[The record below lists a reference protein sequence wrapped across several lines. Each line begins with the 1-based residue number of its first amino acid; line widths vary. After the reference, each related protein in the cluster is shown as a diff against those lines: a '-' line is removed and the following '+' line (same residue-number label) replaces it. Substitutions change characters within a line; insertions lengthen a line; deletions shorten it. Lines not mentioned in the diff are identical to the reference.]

1 MIRALIPTIQ
11 QTKSNNRRISG
22 SVLHGQVVATRVS
35 GGVDSGRDAT
45 FEPTWE
51 VIRQETL
58 DEPGTLQE
66 SLSGVPLSFE
76 SQTLYRLREVRVV
89 DGGDYSQ
96 RPRLRVLDAD
106 QTYRDAILTANV
118 AGETLTSVTVE
129 DSGAYSQQG
138 RVVAF
143 RAPRSYY
150 VDCVVR
156 GRGGRAH
163 RFADCAAAEPFR
175 IGDAVVLE
183 VPNGTE
189 VNAVLVQPQ
198 VPRRPLIHRDAQSLI
213 PERVSDTRV
222 RVGSRINYSFLGWPQ
237 AWVFD
242 VQASAALRWSGDAN
256 WHNAAPTP
264 ATLTLQMWLQRMT
277 GGSWQ
282 DYQQLEVAQAHAYLQ
297 ADTDGGS
304 ARWQWAG
311 VYQLDDGAAAV
322 RDTLGSGV
330 PLAIAVYLDA
340 GSDSVTW
347 LATGGSGWQASDPS
361 LLTVGADYTIQAVE
375 LGGGTH

>member
-106 QTYRDAILTANV
+106 QTLSRRDLTANV

-129 DSGAYSQQG
+129 DSGGLLPAGQG
-138 RVVAF
+138 RRVPCAALVL
-143 RAPRSYY
+143 RRL
-150 VDCVVR
+150 R
-156 GRGGRAH
+156 M
-163 RFADCAAAEPFR
+163 CAAAAAAHTGSPT
-175 IGDAVVLE
+175 A
-183 VPNGTE
+183 
-189 VNAVLVQPQ
+189 
-198 VPRRPLIHRDAQSLI
+198 RP
-213 PERVSDTRV
+213 P
-222 RVGSRINYSFLGWPQ
+222 SRS
-237 AWVFD
+237 
-242 VQASAALRWSGDAN
+242 
-256 WHNAAPTP
+256 
-264 ATLTLQMWLQRMT
+264 
-277 GGSWQ
+277 
-282 DYQQLEVAQAHAYLQ
+282 
-297 ADTDGGS
+297 GS
-304 ARWQWAG
+304 ATRSCW
-311 VYQLDDGAAAV
+311 
-322 RDTLGSGV
+322 RSPTE
-330 PLAIAVYLDA
+330 PK
-340 GSDSVTW
+340 
-347 LATGGSGWQASDPS
+347 
-361 LLTVGADYTIQAVE
+361 
-375 LGGGTH
+375 